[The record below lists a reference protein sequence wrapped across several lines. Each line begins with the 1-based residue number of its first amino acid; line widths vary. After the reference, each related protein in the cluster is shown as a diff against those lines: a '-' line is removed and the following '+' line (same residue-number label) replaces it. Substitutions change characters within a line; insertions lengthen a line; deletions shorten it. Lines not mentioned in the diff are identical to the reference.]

1 MAASGGHRHVP
12 LAVWVLLVPGLLS
25 FGFAAIF
32 VRFAGDAPALTMAAA
47 RTAVVALVAGGAALL
62 RDRAALARQSRAD
75 RLWIAAAGVL
85 FGLHFGAWIVAVQKT
100 TVATVSVLVTMS
112 PLFLVVLGAL
122 FLRERPTGRTLVAVG
137 AGVAG
142 AVCIGLAQRGAA
154 DPAPDPALGAVL
166 ALTAALL
173 VAGYML
179 IGRAVRQ
186 RTTALA
192 FFGPL
197 NVSAAVTLLLVVL
210 LADAPLTLRTE
221 TWGWV
226 LALGIGPGLLGHG
239 TLVVALRYLPA
250 STVGVLS
257 LAEPVLA
264 TLLALVLLGETPAP
278 LALAGMALVLGSIA
292 VVVVR
297 RPDTGRPVHPGQAS
311 RAASR
316 QASAGRSEKRL
327 RPRA

>member
-1 MAASGGHRHVP
+1 MGAPDGTHRVP
-12 LAVWVLLVPGLLS
+12 LFVWALLVPGLLS
-25 FGFAAIF
+25 FGFAAIL
-32 VRFAGDAPALTMAAA
+32 VRYAGDAPPLTMAAG
-47 RTAVVALVAGGAALL
+47 RTLIVALVAGALAL
-62 RDRAALARQSRAD
+62 VREREALARQSNRDRA
-75 RLWIAAAGVL
+75 WIAAAGVL

-100 TVATVSVLVTMS
+100 TVAAVSVLVTMS

-122 FLRERPTGRTLVAVG
+122 FLRERPTRRTLLAVG

-154 DPAPDPALGAVL
+154 TPAPDPALGAVL

-179 IGRAVRQ
+179 IGRSVRQ
-186 RTTALA
+186 RTTAMA

-197 NVSAAVTLLLVVL
+197 NVSAALTLAVVVL
-210 LADAPLTLRTE
+210 LAGAPLTLRAE

-226 LALGIGPGLLGHG
+226 VALGVGPGLLGHG

-264 TLLALVLLGETPAP
+264 TLLALLLLSEVPAL
-278 LALAGMALVLGSIA
+278 LALVGMALVLGSIA

-297 RPDTGRPVHPGQAS
+297 RPDTRRTVGAQPSSQP
-311 RAASR
+311 
-316 QASAGRSEKRL
+316 SAGRSEKRR